1 MVLNVSS
8 CSNGLR
14 IKKPDIL
21 FLQETHTTAEAET
34 IWKLDW
40 GKEAVFAHGSGAAR
54 GTCILFRQSI
64 NKKIYKE
71 ITDPNGRYIIL
82 DMEHEGLR
90 MTLANIYAP
99 NDDDTSFYINVI
111 QLIESLP
118 NDNQII
124 GGDFNL
130 VLDLEI
136 DKKGGR
142 KVTHR
147 NSQFLLKNWMEDADI
162 VDIWRTQ
169 HPEEKCI
176 HGID

>member
-1 MVLNVSS
+1 MSLNVRGLG
-8 CSNGLR
+8 NGTKRKQLFEWIR
-14 IKKPDIL
+14 NKKPDIL

-40 GKEAVFAHGSGAAR
+40 GEEAVFAHGSSAAR
-54 GTCILFRQSI
+54 GTCILFKQSI
-64 NKKIYKE
+64 NNKTYKE

-82 DMEHEGLR
+82 DIEMEGLR

-99 NDDDTSFYINVI
+99 NDDDTSVYIDVI

-136 DKKGGR
+136 DKKKGWGL
-142 KVTHR
+142 H
-147 NSQFLLKNWMEDADI
+147 I
-162 VDIWRTQ
+162 GTQ
-169 HPEEKCI
+169 NFYLQNGWKMRI
-176 HGID
+176 L